1 MVGEER
7 RMPADW
13 KKIEE
18 KWRSEW
24 EKARIFEADPDPERK
39 KFFITFPYPYMNGP
53 LHIGHGFTATRVD
66 VYARFM
72 RMKGYNVLFPW
83 AWHWTGEPIVGAAIR
98 VQKGDPEIMRAFREV
113 DGVPEE
119 ALKKFVDPVYMA
131 NYYTREGKEALK
143 KIGFSI
149 DWRREFHTTSM
160 EPTYSR
166 FIEWQYEALRE
177 KGYVAKGTHPVVW
190 CPHCESPTG
199 DHDRL
204 EGEGVSPEEYTLLKF
219 QYGDAF
225 LPAAT
230 FRPETIFGVTNMFIN
245 PDATYV
251 EVDVNGEKW
260 IVSKGAAK
268 KLSEQLKKVKI
279 LREFKGAELIGK
291 SFTEPLGKRN
301 LPILPGWFVNPE
313 SATGVVY
320 SVPAHAPADWI
331 ALKDLMK
338 KPEDLKR
345 FGIDPEVVRGIKP
358 ISLISVEGYGEFPAV
373 EIIEQMGVKDQFDPR
388 VDEATSTIYRKEF
401 HTGVLKPV
409 TGKYSGKRVQEVKA
423 ELIEDLK
430 KANVAD
436 SMYDLPEKVIC
447 RCTTRCVVKILSDQW
462 FLRYSDPDWK
472 KVAHEAV
479 DEADIFP
486 EAARSYFHDKL
497 DWLHDWAC
505 ARRTGLGTPLP
516 WSPGWIVETLS
527 DSTVYM
533 AFYTIVTHIRQ
544 HGIKPEQL
552 SPAVFDYVFYGQG
565 DVEALSKSS
574 AIPAKVL
581 RGMRE
586 EFEYWY
592 PVDMRVSAKE
602 LVPNHLSFF
611 VFQHTALFPRRQ
623 WPRGVGVN
631 GMLSIE
637 GQKMSKS
644 KGNFL
649 TLMNTLDQYGADVT
663 RLTLVL
669 GAEDMDDPD
678 WREENARGIDTR
690 LKALHRFVDDL
701 AKLPKNNKS
710 RSVDRWLGL
719 AVQRRIRTVTD
730 ALEIMKTRTAAEVAF
745 FEVWN
750 DIRWYMRRVESPNSA
765 VLKEVAD
772 TWVRLVAPFTPHLS
786 EELWRLLGKDGFASL
801 AEWPVCDGSRIDV
814 GSEEA
819 EDLLRSLIDDT
830 LSIVKAT
837 KITPKR
843 ICYYAASGWKWKA
856 YLEALKMSQAGRLEM
871 KNVMQSL
878 MAVPELRG
886 KAKDLAAYVAKLVPE
901 LAVAAEDARKR
912 KLQVGLI
919 DEKGVLDEAEA
930 FLRKEF
936 NAEVSVF
943 SEDDPDRYDPKSRA
957 SQAKPYRPAIFIE

>member
-1 MVGEER
+1 
-7 RMPADW
+7 MPAEW
-13 KKIEE
+13 EKIEE
-18 KWRSEW
+18 KWRNEW
-24 EKARIFEADPDPERK
+24 EKARLFEADPDPKRK
-39 KFFITFPYPYMNGP
+39 KFFVTFPYPYMNGP

-72 RMKGYNVLFPW
+72 RMKGYNTLFPW

-98 VQKGDPEIMRAFREV
+98 VQKGDPEIIKAFKEV

-119 ALKKFVDPVYMA
+119 ELRKFVDPVYMA
-131 NYYTREGKEALK
+131 NYYTREGKEAVK
-143 KIGFSI
+143 RIGLSV
-149 DWRREFHTTSM
+149 DWRREFHTTSL
-160 EPTYSR
+160 EPTYNR
-166 FIEWQYEALRE
+166 FIEWQYEALKE

-190 CPHCESPTG
+190 CSHCESPTG

-245 PDATYV
+245 PDAAYV
-251 EVDVNGEKW
+251 KADVDGEKW
-260 IVSKGAAK
+260 IVSKEATK

-279 LREFKGAELIGK
+279 LSEFKGAELIGK
-291 SFTEPLGKRN
+291 SFTDPVSKRK
-301 LPILPGWFVNPE
+301 LPILPGWFVSPD

-331 ALKDLMK
+331 ALKDLIG
-338 KPEDLKR
+338 KPEELRR
-345 FGIDPEVVRGIKP
+345 FGIDPEIVKGIKP
-358 ISLISVEGYGEFPAV
+358 ISLISLEGYGEFPAV
-373 EIIEQMGVKDQFDPR
+373 EIVEQMGVKDQFDPR

-401 HTGVLKPV
+401 HTGILKPV

-423 ELIEDLK
+423 ELVGDFR
-430 KANVAD
+430 KANIAD
-436 SMYDLPEKVIC
+436 SMYDLPEKVVC
-447 RCTTRCVVKILSDQW
+447 RCTTTCIVKILSDQW
-462 FLRYSDPDWK
+462 FLRYSDPEWK

-533 AFYTIVTHIRQ
+533 AFYTIIKHIR
-544 HGIKPEQL
+544 HYGIKPEQL
-552 SPAVFDYVFYGQG
+552 TRTVFDYVFYGRG
-565 DVEALSKSS
+565 NAETLSKSS
-574 AIPAKVL
+574 GVPAKVL
-581 RGMRE
+581 QEMRE

-602 LVPNHLSFF
+602 LVPNHLSFYF
-611 VFQHTALFPRRQ
+611 FQHTALFPKRH

-649 TLMNTLDQYGADVT
+649 TLRSTLNQYGADVT

-678 WREENARGIDTR
+678 WREENAKSIDAR
-690 LKALHRFVDDL
+690 LRALQRFVGDL
-701 AKLPKNNKS
+701 AKLSENAET
-710 RSVDRWLGL
+710 RSVDRWLISM
-719 AVQRRIRTVTD
+719 VQKRIKTVTS
-730 ALEIMKTRTAAEVAF
+730 ALEVLKTRTAAEVAL

-750 DIRWYMRRVESPNSA
+750 DIRWYMRRAETPNNT
-765 VLKEVAD
+765 VLREVAD
-772 TWVRLVAPFTPHLS
+772 VWVRLVAPFTPHLS
-786 EELWRLLGKDGFASL
+786 EEMWRLLGKKGFVSL
-801 AEWPVCDGSRIDV
+801 AEWPVYDDSKIDV
-814 GSEEA
+814 SSEES
-819 EDLLRSLIDDT
+819 EDYIRSLIDDT
-830 LSIVKAT
+830 ISIVKAT
-837 KITPKR
+837 KLSPKR
-843 ICYYAASGWKWKA
+843 ICYYASSNWKWKA
-856 YLEALKMSQAGRLEM
+856 YLEVLRMSLAERLEM
-871 KNVMQSL
+871 KNAMKSL
-878 MAVPELRG
+878 MSIPELRK
-886 KAKDLAAYVAKLVPE
+886 KAKDLATYVAKIIPE
-901 LAVAAEDARKR
+901 LTVAAEDTKKR
-912 KLQVGLI
+912 KLQAGLL
-919 DEKGVLDEAEA
+919 DEKGVLEEAKV
-930 FLRKEF
+930 FLQKEF
-936 NAEVSVF
+936 GAEVSIFV
-943 SEDDPDRYDPKSRA
+943 EDDPDRYDPKNRA
-957 SQAKPYRPAIFIE
+957 SLAKPYRPAIFIE